1 MASLED
7 PPEALTNLEP
17 GALAQVLEAHGRYL
31 ARRPG
36 GHRALLGFH
45 DLSERDFG
53 GCSLSRG
60 GFSRPLRH
68 RPRFPPR
75 VLRAGRPFSAPLGVA
90 CPNGGDP
97 RPPDLRGPRVPG
109 AQLNK

>member
-53 GCSLSRG
+53 GCN
-60 GFSRPLRH
+60 
-68 RPRFPPR
+68 
-75 VLRAGRPFSAPLGVA
+75 FSAGDFNGALLHRARIPPAIFRVALPFAPALSLAGLATADLGHSDA
-90 CPNGGDP
+90 P
-97 RPPDLRGPRVPG
+97 RRI
-109 AQLNK
+109 